1 MLKIYIL
8 GFGCIY
14 DASIAY
20 TNQLI
25 QKPKLDLKANTA
37 GSLTFTIAEGM
48 DGYTYLNIFK
58 SILYVSLEYKNVE
71 NVIWAGRVYEEKRD
85 ELNNRVIECEGAL
98 AFLNDSIQPNTMEV
112 NILFKSVFYKA
123 IMFHNSLM
131 TNASLR
137 FDVSHFSPTGSY
149 DGYFSK
155 IIDAYET
162 TDPSVVLKR
171 SNDTTLD
178 FIMDEFVKKYGGYLK
193 ITHKLSSDGK
203 TLINK
208 LDYIDAYDIGVNPV
222 VSQPIKFGENLV
234 SLERTATA
242 DDFATVI
249 YPIGDSLD
257 DSDKSW
263 TMYEHIGSGKCRF
276 YNQSPTNTS
285 QVNYQFGYRIDSET
299 GYFTRTTDQNFA
311 ILQFIPCEPG
321 DRFFLTTYLRGVALS
336 ESSDGKTFLGAA
348 SYCIHKS
355 DRATAVTIGTV
366 AKNIKSN
373 DVEVTKEVLLE
384 LSEIKI
390 PEEGAYLSIGF
401 YNPNGNGHPFELRK
415 FNPYYAETNYSIMEA
430 PVHSPTDSS
439 PYAKTKSF
447 KYLRDTYPSE
457 TWEKSQLLGGPK
469 YEDYFESRIVKHRDL
484 VAEFG
489 FICKTVIIE
498 GASHYNANTLYM
510 YGQATEILKRM
521 TEKIELKIKAVDLSF
536 LDDNDYAPFYLLD
549 MVHALSDPHNL
560 DTNLPILELSIP
572 LDAPENAEYTMMNEV
587 ETRDGEP
594 SYMSVYMSDMY
605 KKGSA

>member
-48 DGYTYLNIFK
+48 DGYTYLTIFK

-112 NILFKSVFYKA
+112 DKLFKYVFYGA
-123 IMFHNSLM
+123 IQFHNSLM

-137 FDVSHFSPTGSY
+137 FDVSHFSPGAGY

-155 IIDAYET
+155 ITGYYESD
-162 TDPSVVLKR
+162 DPETALKR
-171 SNDTTLD
+171 ENDTTLD
-178 FIMDEFVKKYGGYLK
+178 FIMDKFVKKYGGYLK

-208 LDYIDAYDIGVNPV
+208 LDYIDAYDTTMNPV

-242 DDFATVI
+242 DDFATIV
-249 YPIGDSLD
+249 YPIGESLD
-257 DSDKSW
+257 DPDKSW

-276 YNQSPTNTS
+276 YNQDPTKTS
-285 QVNYQFGYRIDSET
+285 EVGYTFGYRIDSET
-299 GYFTRTTDQNFA
+299 GLFTRTTDQNFA

-336 ESSDGKTFLGAA
+336 ESPDGKTFLGAA

-355 DRATAVTIGTV
+355 DMHTQVAIGTV
-366 AKNIKSN
+366 AKNSLLDN
-373 DVEVTKEVLLE
+373 VEVIKEVELE

-390 PEEGAYLSIGF
+390 PEEGAYLSVGF
-401 YNPNGNGHPFELRK
+401 YNPNGNSYPFELRK
-415 FNPYYAETNYSIMEA
+415 FNPYYAETNYSVMEA
-430 PVHSPTDSS
+430 PVHVATDDA
-439 PYAKTKSF
+439 PYIKSQS
-447 KYLRDTYPSE
+447 YVYRRDTYPSE
-457 TWEKSQLLGGPK
+457 TYEKSLLLGGPK
-469 YEDYFESRIVKHRDL
+469 YEEYFESRVVKHRDL

-489 FICKTVIIE
+489 AIYKTVKIE
-498 GASHYNANTLYM
+498 GASHYNKNTLYM
-510 YGQATEILKRM
+510 YDQATEILKRM

-536 LDDNDYAPFYLLD
+536 LDNNDYVPFYLLD

-560 DTNLPILELSIP
+560 DTNLPILELTMP
-572 LDAPENAEYTMMNEV
+572 LDAPEDAEYSMMNEV